1 MIGGRPLGHE
11 VGSGTLP
18 QDGHRGEGHPR
29 PTQPADELLLAAYA
43 DMNTDTDT
51 ARAFVRRFQQ
61 TVYGVALAI
70 AGPSQAEDIAQ
81 EAFERAWHYAASY
94 DPRRGSVRSWL
105 VRIVHNVAIDAL
117 RAGRSTPVAPHVLI
131 DLIDRITRVPP
142 EIAADTSELIRD
154 ALAALPP
161 EQSRAVLLAAVQGH
175 TAREIADLENVPL
188 GTAKDRIRTGLHKLH
203 ATLSPAGDDRA

>member
-1 MIGGRPLGHE
+1 VIGGRPLGHKIYA
-11 VGSGTLP
+11 GC
-18 QDGHRGEGHPR
+18 RPR
-29 PTQPADELLLAAYA
+29 DDPHGDVPPRSSEPPDELLLAAYA
-43 DMNTDTDT
+43 LADPAA

-61 TVYGVALAI
+61 TVYGVALTI

-81 EAFERAWHYAASY
+81 EAFERAWHHAGSY

-105 VRIVHNVAIDAL
+105 VRIVHNVAIDTL
-117 RAGRSTPVAPHVLI
+117 RAGKPTPVAPHLLI
-131 DLIDRITRVPP
+131 GLIDRVTRVPVEP
-142 EIAADTSELIRD
+142 ALDTAELVRK

-188 GTAKDRIRTGLHKLH
+188 GTAKARIRTALHKLH
-203 ATLSPAGDDRA
+203 SALTPTGCDRA